1 VLFMRVAT
9 TAIIAGL
16 ILFCEA
22 GPFGGARPSIAAGNG
37 LRHSPADLPVPVPVP
52 AHPVPAG
59 PVLAGMQASPAGR
72 LATIRDR
79 GELVVCAASNLPAIA
94 WRNARTG
101 QIEGM
106 DADLAN
112 ALAARMNLRATFLDT
127 PSDAAIEAVER
138 GTCDL
143 GVGGLGISPARSAR
157 VAFTKPFMAGP
168 LAAVTQPVSTR
179 VPGWEGLDR
188 EGVVVAVRHGSVA
201 EEVIRQHLQRAEL
214 LPVQRPMIPEQ
225 EIGAG
230 RADVFVTDYADARR
244 LREEGGWRVA
254 NAPGRM
260 GDTLY
265 AYAVPRGDDAWLS
278 AVNAFLAAAR
288 TDGLLMRV
296 AQRWGLRNVMVN

>member
-37 LRHSPADLPVPVPVP
+37 LRHSPADLPAPVP
-52 AHPVPAG
+52 AHSVPAG

-101 QIEGM
+101 QLEGM

-112 ALAARMNLRATFLDT
+112 ALAARLNLRAVFLDT
-127 PSDAAIEAVER
+127 PADAAIDAVER
-138 GTCDL
+138 GSCDL
-143 GVGGLGISPARSAR
+143 GVGGLGISPARAVR
-157 VAFTKPFMAGP
+157 IAFTKPFMSGP
-168 LAAVTQPVSTR
+168 LAVVTQPASTR
-179 VPGWEGLDR
+179 VMGWEGLDR
-188 EGVVVAVRHGSVA
+188 EGIVVAVRHGSVA
-201 EEVIRQHLQRAEL
+201 EEVIRQHLQRAEI
-214 LPVQRPMIPEQ
+214 LPVHRPMSPEQ

-244 LREEGGWRVA
+244 LREEGGWRVS
-254 NAPGRM
+254 NAPGRL

-265 AYAVPRGDDAWLS
+265 AYVVPRGDDDWLM
-278 AVNAFLAAAR
+278 AVNAFLATSRA
-288 TDGLLMRV
+288 DGLLARV
-296 AQRWGLRNVMVN
+296 AQRWGLRGVLVN